1 MSSDIPL
8 PDAAHPDGTMPHW
21 HLKSHVPVIIALI
34 GIGIIYAVISEQLL
48 LGPRWLLLELIIPLV
63 AIILVAIR
71 RGHFGWSR
79 RVGLLLLGTIT
90 IAEAISTSFLV
101 GLLISAS
108 EHTAVHDT
116 AIILLRDASLLWIAN
131 VLTFALW
138 YWELDDG
145 GPGKRHRDGYQSK
158 DFLFPQRTL
167 DPPDMNW
174 CPQFVD
180 YLFLAFNTST
190 AFSPTDTLVLSQ
202 RAKLLLMIQA
212 LISLA
217 VLAIIAARAINT
229 L

>member
-1 MSSDIPL
+1 
-8 PDAAHPDGTMPHW
+8 MPHW
-21 HLKSHVPVIIALI
+21 HLKSHVPVFIALI
-34 GIGIIYAVISEQLL
+34 GIGIIYAVISQQLL

-63 AIILVAIR
+63 VIIVIALQ
-71 RGHFGWSR
+71 RGRFRLSR
-79 RVGLLLLGTIT
+79 MLGLALLGLIT

-101 GLLISAS
+101 ASLLSAS
-108 EHTAVHDT
+108 QRTTLHEA
-116 AIILLRDASLLWIAN
+116 AIALLRDASLLWIAN
-131 VLTFALW
+131 ILTFALW

-145 GPGKRHRDGYQSK
+145 GPGKRHREGYSSQ
-158 DFLFPQRTL
+158 DFLFPQLTL
-167 DPPDMNW
+167 NPPPENW

-190 AFSPTDTLVLSQ
+190 AFSPTDTLVLSH

-212 LISLA
+212 LLSLA